1 MFKINHILQRPEKI
15 IPWGDKE
22 KSLSWFGLTDG
33 LLWIV
38 AGDGIIYEYKE
49 PHFNEWDEP
58 IIYNDY
64 QLSRFLEDF
73 FDTFPFV
80 AESVPDY
87 IYNDIE
93 TFDARMEKWKSLYYD
108 LSDEEFDEFYF
119 DVYYELYD
127 PILARSFDS
136 AHLIGGPDI
145 GCFRNGDRIKFLW
158 KSDYTDEQGNS
169 IWTSPSGI
177 YEMNYSDF
185 IKEVSRFYEAFT
197 VDMDKQVENVR
208 DNGISGVY
216 VDIPGLCREN
226 EMRKEGFEQK
236 LGFLKSGSNSK
247 TDWNKI
253 SELYNR
259 MMNEVSNE

>member
-33 LLWIV
+33 LLWIE

-93 TFDARMEKWKSLYYD
+93 TFDARMEKWKSLYY
-108 LSDEEFDEFYF
+108 
-119 DVYYELYD
+119 
-127 PILARSFDS
+127 
-136 AHLIGGPDI
+136 
-145 GCFRNGDRIKFLW
+145 
-158 KSDYTDEQGNS
+158 
-169 IWTSPSGI
+169 
-177 YEMNYSDF
+177 
-185 IKEVSRFYEAFT
+185 
-197 VDMDKQVENVR
+197 
-208 DNGISGVY
+208 
-216 VDIPGLCREN
+216 
-226 EMRKEGFEQK
+226 
-236 LGFLKSGSNSK
+236 
-247 TDWNKI
+247 
-253 SELYNR
+253 
-259 MMNEVSNE
+259 

>member
-33 LLWIV
+33 LLWIE

-73 FDTFPFV
+73 FGTFSFV

-87 IYNDIE
+87 LYNDIE
-93 TFDARMEKWKSLYYD
+93 TIDERMEMWKALYFD
-108 LSDEEFDEFYF
+108 LDDEEYDEFYF
-119 DVYYELYD
+119 GVYDELYAT
-127 PILARSFDS
+127 IYQRSFDS
-136 AHLIGGPDI
+136 GHLVGGPYI
-145 GCFRNGDRIKFLW
+145 GCFRNGDNIKIIW
-158 KSDYTDEQGNS
+158 KSDYKDENGKS
-169 IWTSPSGI
+169 VWTTPKGI
-177 YEMNYSDF
+177 YEMKYSDF
-185 IKEVSRFYEAFT
+185 VNEVFRFYKAFET
-197 VDMDKQVENVR
+197 DMDKQVEIVR
-208 DNGISGVY
+208 DNGIPGVY
-216 VDIPGLCREN
+216 VDVLGLCREN
-226 EMRKEGFEQK
+226 ELRKEEFEQK

>member
-1 MFKINHILQRPEKI
+1 MFRINHVLKKPGNIV
-15 IPWGDKE
+15 PWGE
-22 KSLSWFGLTDG
+22 SLHWFGLTDG
-33 LLWIV
+33 LLWIEV
-38 AGDGIIYEYKE
+38 GDGVIYEYKE
-49 PHFNEWDEP
+49 THFNETKEP

-73 FDTFPFV
+73 FDTFPYIS
-80 AESVPDY
+80 ESIPDY
-87 IYNDIE
+87 LYDDIE
-93 TFDARMEKWKSLYYD
+93 NFKENMEEWNLLYCD
-108 LSDEEFDEFYF
+108 LDDEKYDEFYF
-119 DVYYELYD
+119 GIYDELYT
-127 PILARSFDS
+127 PISLRSFDS
-136 AHLIGGPDI
+136 GHLIDGPHI
-145 GCFRNGDRIKFLW
+145 GCFRNGENIKIIW
-158 KSDYTDEQGNS
+158 KSTYGDDIGKS
-169 IWTSPSGI
+169 IWKTPKGV
-177 YEMNYSDF
+177 YEMKYSDF
-185 IKEVSRFYEAFT
+185 VKEVSRFYEAFT
-197 VDMDKQVENVR
+197 ADMDKQVENVR